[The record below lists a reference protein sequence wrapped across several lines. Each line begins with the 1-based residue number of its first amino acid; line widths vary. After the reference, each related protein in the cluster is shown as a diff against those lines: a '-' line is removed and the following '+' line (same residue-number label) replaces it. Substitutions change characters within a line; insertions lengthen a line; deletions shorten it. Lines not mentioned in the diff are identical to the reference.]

1 MIPAHWDAAN
11 TERDL
16 QKQGSKS
23 LFLVVVIIIIFSLL
37 LSSFSLCLSLSFVFF
52 FPGCFR
58 ARTFWLSIKWA
69 DEMEQPVDGEKN
81 KPQKETKQKK

>member
-1 MIPAHWDAAN
+1 MIPAYWDAAN

-37 LSSFSLCLSLSFVFF
+37 LSSFSLSLSLFRFF
-52 FPGCFR
+52 FLGCFR